1 MKRLL
6 QNIRTWPGNFDLM
19 TDAFYIE
26 EDRNPVEKERKET
39 EMKDIVKTI
48 VEVMIIIA
56 IVTVVAV
63 ITAPPT
69 HAATKDTAKATVQE
83 DVGNGVFY
91 LSNGSGS
98 TENGDKIT
106 VLPDKGF
113 IPYAWM
119 DVELYE
125 LDKEAWTYFVIDGKV
140 IAKEVMGPDSMTSVP
155 LQKKAQIKKGTHTI
169 EVIQKEGKEVTF
181 HRSAEYTVK

>member
-6 QNIRTWPGNFDLM
+6 HNIRTWSGNFDLM

-56 IVTVVAV
+56 IITVVAV
-63 ITAPPT
+63 MAAPPT

-83 DVGNGVFY
+83 DVGNGTLY
-91 LSNGSGS
+91 IKNGSG
-98 TENGDKIT
+98 
-106 VLPDKGF
+106 
-113 IPYAWM
+113 Y
-119 DVELYE
+119 
-125 LDKEAWTYFVIDGKV
+125 
-140 IAKEVMGPDSMTSVP
+140 
-155 LQKKAQIKKGTHTI
+155 
-169 EVIQKEGKEVTF
+169 
-181 HRSAEYTVK
+181 RS

>member
-6 QNIRTWPGNFDLM
+6 QNIRTWSGNFDLM

-39 EMKDIVKTI
+39 EMKDIIKTV

-63 ITAPPT
+63 ITAPQT
-69 HAATKDTAKATVQE
+69 HAVTKDAAKATVQK
-83 DVGNGVFY
+83 DVGNGTFY
-91 LSNGSGS
+91 LSNESGS

-106 VLPDKGF
+106 VVPDKGCV
-113 IPYAWM
+113 PYAWM

-125 LDKEAWTYFVIDGKV
+125 LDKQANTYFIIDGKV
-140 IAKEVMGPDSMTSVP
+140 VAKEVMGPDSMTSVP

-169 EVIQKEGKEVTF
+169 EVVQKEGKEVTF
-181 HRSAEYTVK
+181 HRLAEYTVK

>member
-1 MKRLL
+1 MRRLL
-6 QNIRTWPGNFDLM
+6 QNIRTWSGCFDLM

-39 EMKDIVKTI
+39 EMRDIIKTV

-56 IVTVVAV
+56 IITVVAV

-83 DVGNGVFY
+83 DVGNGTLY
-91 LSNGSGS
+91 IKNESGS

-106 VLPDKGF
+106 VLPDKNCN
-113 IPYAWM
+113 PYAWM
-119 DVELYE
+119 DVELWD
-125 LDKEAWTYFVIDGKV
+125 LDQQAWTYIVIDGKV
-140 IAKEVMGPDSMTSVP
+140 VAKEVAGPDSMLPVELT
-155 LQKKAQIKKGTHTI
+155 KKAQIKKGTHTI
-169 EVIQKEGKEVTF
+169 EVVQKEGKEIIF

>member
-26 EDRNPVEKERKET
+26 EDRNPVERERKET
-39 EMKDIVKTI
+39 EMKDIIKTV

-69 HAATKDTAKATVQE
+69 HAATKDTEKATVQA

-91 LSNGSGS
+91 LSNESGS
-98 TENGDKIT
+98 TENGEKIT
-106 VLPDKGF
+106 VLPDKNS

-125 LDKEAWTYFVIDGKV
+125 LDKEAWTYFVVDDKV

-155 LQKKAQIKKGTHTI
+155 LQKKAQIKKGTHTV
-169 EVIQKEGKEVTF
+169 EVVQKEGKEIIF
-181 HRSAEYTVK
+181 YRSAEYTVK